1 MSASAAE
8 VAAALAALG
17 PVPDTAPP
25 VPPPA
30 ATAQPPAAAQPT
42 TPPSAA
48 AQVPAVEPSGPA
60 AEPAAQ
66 TAVPEPVA
74 PPAPEPVAQASAA
87 APAAAPEP
95 PAPEPEPPVA
105 ATPAAAAPPAATA
118 SPAAAAPPAATAT
131 PVAPAPAAPSTRRV
145 RLVFARDALERA
157 LSFLEQSDYG
167 GLVTHVF
174 AIRTL
179 VPTVMVGLDGE
190 VPGKLAAAR
199 EALQGVVNRLFIKMR
214 MPRYAITAK
223 DLEDRMS
230 RSALIELVQALRDA
244 GPAEDFGGTGAVVLE
259 GPIDVDRI
267 TRHLEALV
275 AEPLGTARPWLVL
288 AELLPSRFITPAS
301 GEALNAYRSA
311 LISTFTNV
319 TALPSEEFH
328 RVLGGTHNAALDAAL
343 RDVRMALRD
352 ALEAT
357 AARA

>member
-1 MSASAAE
+1 MQPVALE
-8 VAAALAALG
+8 AAAAAAG
-17 PVPDTAPP
+17 TA
-25 VPPPA
+25 VTATPA
-30 ATAQPPAAAQPT
+30 QEPAAA
-42 TPPSAA
+42 
-48 AQVPAVEPSGPA
+48 
-60 AEPAAQ
+60 
-66 TAVPEPVA
+66 
-74 PPAPEPVAQASAA
+74 
-87 APAAAPEP
+87 
-95 PAPEPEPPVA
+95 A
-105 ATPAAAAPPAATA
+105 ATPASAEPA
-118 SPAAAAPPAATAT
+118 
-131 PVAPAPAAPSTRRV
+131 VVPSSRRV

-157 LSFLEQSDYG
+157 LTFLEQSDYG

-179 VPTVMVGLDGE
+179 VPTAFTGLNGA
-190 VPGKLAAAR
+190 VPGKLAAQR

-223 DLEDRMS
+223 DLEDRAS
-230 RSALIELVQALRDA
+230 RAALIELVEALRDA
-244 GPAEDFGGTGAVVLE
+244 EPAEDYGNGDGAVVLE
-259 GPIDVDRI
+259 GPVDTERVV
-267 TRHLEALV
+267 RHLDALT
-275 AEPLGTARPWLVL
+275 AEPLGSARPWLVL
-288 AELLPSRFITPAS
+288 AELLPSRFVTPTS